1 MVIKAKGESHINIQN
16 QKEVI
21 LRTTG
26 LTKKF
31 GKRTAVNNSEP

>member
-1 MVIKAKGESHINIQN
+1 MAGQNNKDQSSNN

-21 LRTTG
+21 LRTKG

-31 GKRTAVNNSEP
+31 GKRTAVTEK